1 MPSEDQH
8 RELIERFDAH
18 LERSD
23 RALERMDARMARND
37 DVLERNAQAFERNTQ
52 AFERNTKAWGHTV
65 AVFTAVLKSI
75 EDMRDEIRA
84 QTQAIYRV
92 IDRLD
97 EGRSGA

>member
-1 MPSEDQH
+1 MTSEDQH

-37 DVLERNAQAFERNTQ
+37 EVLERNTQ
-52 AFERNTKAWGHTV
+52 AFDRNTKAWGHTV
-65 AVFTAVLKSI
+65 AAFTAILKSI

-84 QTQAIYRV
+84 QTRAIYRV